1 MKRKLLIFLLLL
13 TSLLGF
19 LEWGGDHHGFLFELE
34 AGLFKTIFKNPLAML
49 HPLILLP
56 LAAQIIL
63 IVLLFKKPERILIY
77 LSIGGIGLLMIMILL
92 AGISSKNMKMVIS
105 TLPFILVALITL
117 KEIKKEKQRL

>member
-1 MKRKLLIFLLLL
+1 
-13 TSLLGF
+13 
-19 LEWGGDHHGFLFELE
+19 
-34 AGLFKTIFKNPLAML
+34 LAML